1 MCKSNY
7 LANSDTFSGECDTVL
22 SDQRENSAL
31 LSFDKV
37 VVIDQNKR
45 SLDLHKQ
52 RVLLKSYE

>member
-7 LANSDTFSGECDTVL
+7 LANSDTSGECDTIL
-22 SDQRENSAL
+22 SGQRENSAL
-31 LSFDKV
+31 LSFDKL

-52 RVLLKSYE
+52 RVLLKS